1 MLKDLLL
8 ASRSYRSFDESV
20 KISDEM
26 LADWVD
32 HARYAP
38 SSINLQMLKF
48 VSVTDA
54 FLCAR
59 VLENTRWAGK
69 ITDIKLPP
77 LGHAPVAYVVICA
90 DTNIVPYPERFDKDV
105 GICAQ
110 TIMLAAAESGFGGCM
125 IGSFT
130 PDAIKELLELGEN
143 LVALHIHDNDG
154 REDQHNAPYVGGI
167 LQWDRFIRGLKNS
180 GYKGNLSFET
190 GGATARY
197 PKPLLIPAL
206 NMLGETAKYFRDEIM
221 RKD

>member
-54 FLCAR
+54 SLCAR

-90 DTNIVPYPERFDKDV
+90 NKDVTPTAENFNKDV

-143 LVALHIHDNDG
+143 LVPKLVLALGKPDERVELADEAADG
-154 REDQHNAPYVGGI
+154 SVTYYREGGVHYVQKRKLENI
-167 LQWDRFIRGLKNS
+167 LIQK
-180 GYKGNLSFET
+180 
-190 GGATARY
+190 
-197 PKPLLIPAL
+197 
-206 NMLGETAKYFRDEIM
+206 
-221 RKD
+221 

>member
-143 LVALHIHDNDG
+143 LVPKLVLALGKPDERVELADEAADG
-154 REDQHNAPYVGGI
+154 SVTYYREGGVHYVQKRKLENI
-167 LQWDRFIRGLKNS
+167 LIQK
-180 GYKGNLSFET
+180 
-190 GGATARY
+190 
-197 PKPLLIPAL
+197 
-206 NMLGETAKYFRDEIM
+206 
-221 RKD
+221 

>member
-1 MLKDLLL
+1 MLKDLLI

-20 KISDEM
+20 KITNET

-54 FLCAR
+54 SLCAR

-69 ITDIKLPP
+69 LKDIKLPP
-77 LGHAPVAYVVICA
+77 VGHAPVAYIVICA
-90 DTNIVPYPERFDKDV
+90 NKNVTPAAESFDKDV

-125 IGSFT
+125 IGSFA
-130 PDAIKELLELGEN
+130 PDAVAEILNLSEN
-143 LVALHIHDNDG
+143 LIPKLVLALGKPDECVELVEEAPDG
-154 REDQHNAPYVGGI
+154 SVTYYREGGI
-167 LQWDRFIRGLKNS
+167 HYVQKR
-180 GYKGNLSFET
+180 NLENI
-190 GGATARY
+190 
-197 PKPLLIPAL
+197 LIQ
-206 NMLGETAKYFRDEIM
+206 K
-221 RKD
+221 